1 MPRMDNTSLL
11 QPSFPMDHLP
21 FIPLESLAE
30 LLPTPSPEGRLPRL
44 VPDATRRHMLSPEQ
58 ANNRRWIVLETGGEA
73 FIWQA
78 PELSTLFRG
87 SIVPPSLEQYPKEY
101 VPLFAHVEEQVF
113 HRATELNAGRDDEFR
128 EIYSNLRR
136 LPDGKSATTLHAS
149 IWQILALTLASTP
162 ISQAQFE
169 AVVQRIA
176 QSARSQSMG
185 PSSRN
190 YLAYLA
196 KIFSPSPFRQ
206 PHRA

>member
-1 MPRMDNTSLL
+1 
-11 QPSFPMDHLP
+11 MDHLP

-30 LLPTPSPEGRLPRL
+30 LLPTPSPVDRLPRL
-44 VPDATRRHMLSPEQ
+44 VPDAARRQVLSPEQ
-58 ANNRRWIVLETGGEA
+58 AKDRRWIVLETGSEA

-87 SIVPPSLEQYPKEY
+87 SIVPPSLERYPKAY
-101 VPLFAHVEEQVF
+101 VPLFAHIEEQVF
-113 HRATELNAGRDDEFR
+113 YQATELNAGRDDEFR

-136 LPDGKSATTLHAS
+136 LPDGKSATALHAG

-176 QSARSQSMG
+176 QSARSHSMG

-196 KIFSPSPFRQ
+196 KMFSARPSSQ
-206 PHRA
+206 PNRG